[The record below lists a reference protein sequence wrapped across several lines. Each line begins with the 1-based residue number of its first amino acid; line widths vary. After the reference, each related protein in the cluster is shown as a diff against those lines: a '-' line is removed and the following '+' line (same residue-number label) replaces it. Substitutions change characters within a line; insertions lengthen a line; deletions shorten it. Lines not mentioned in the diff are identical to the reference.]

1 MWSGEKR
8 LVVWSGGCDSTAALI
23 WALRAK
29 NAQIRTISFSHHQ
42 LGAMPEQKRAR
53 AKIKK
58 KLQKKYGTF
67 ESLECSLGDVIIL
80 TEGLIQPLMWITSS
94 CMALSADEDLMVGW
108 VKADDVWH
116 YKTEIHMLF
125 QTLQGLLE
133 KKGKLLCPCE
143 WYDKSIIFE
152 VLKEEKLLTDVF
164 WCESPTSKGQPCQKC
179 PSCKTHNMY
188 LTEGAALVSTI

>member
-1 MWSGEKR
+1 MWEGEKR

-29 NAQIRTISFSHHQ
+29 NAQVRTISFDHFQ

-58 KLQKKYGTF
+58 KLQKKYGHF
-67 ESLECSLGDVIIL
+67 SALEYSLGDVVFEQG
-80 TEGLIQPLMWITSS
+80 EGLIQPLMWITSS
-94 CMALSADEDLMVGW
+94 CMALQNDEDLMVGW
-108 VKADDVWH
+108 VKSDDLWH
-116 YKTEIHMLF
+116 YKEEVFTLF
-125 QTLQGLLE
+125 QTCQKLLG

-152 VLKEEKLLTDVF
+152 ALKEDGVLTDVF
-164 WCESPTSKGQPCQKC
+164 WCEKPTNGRVCYGRKC

-188 LTEGAALVSTI
+188 KLTGS